1 MSSLAKDY
9 VKSLDDFLIAL
20 LRFLLSIR
28 KELFKQEKSFPD
40 EINLKSQKES
50 IPKELLFVTKSF
62 IDRSNY
68 YKVNFSLESLTVAQI
83 IISNATKKTKIKKDK
98 KLARQH
104 RKCQKT
110 SLIIYNS
117 LKMYST
123 CCSINRID
131 HFVRIQDYDIISKL
145 TQNIYDDL

>member
-62 IDRSNY
+62 IDRFNY

-83 IISNATKKTKIKKDK
+83 IISNATKKTKIKKDQ

-131 HFVRIQDYDIISKL
+131 HFFRIQDYDRISKL